1 MEEDLFSLTDI
12 IKNALNTILSQIF
25 SSIDNNL
32 YSILDKL
39 TFIDA
44 SILDN
49 KNLLKILGNSPSE
62 GLLLLCNS
70 LFFGFLIYY
79 AANFLLSHF
88 TFSKVDSP
96 TQFIFKSII
105 FLILM
110 NSCLYICE
118 QIINIISICSSFILY
133 LGETI
138 FNKDISF
145 TTFINSL
152 NGISYISSQEL
163 DIFSFSGIIKSF
175 ISYGLINILFSFSLR
190 YIMTQIL
197 VLISPFAFLSLVNSS
212 SEWFFKSWI
221 KCFVSLLLLQVLI
234 SMILVVNLSIDSNNS
249 TISIILNI
257 GTIYAIS
264 YSNSYLR
271 TLIGGFSTN
280 ISNNFSYI
288 KNSF

>member
-39 TFIDA
+39 TFIDT

-221 KCFVSLLLLQVLI
+221 KCFISLLLLQVLI
-234 SMILVVNLSIDSNNS
+234 SMILVVNLSIDSSNS